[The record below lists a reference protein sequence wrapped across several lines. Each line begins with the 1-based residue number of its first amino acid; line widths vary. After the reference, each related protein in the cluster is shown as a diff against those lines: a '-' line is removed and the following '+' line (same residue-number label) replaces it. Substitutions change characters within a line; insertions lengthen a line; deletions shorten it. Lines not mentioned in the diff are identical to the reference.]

1 MPKFTYSAID
11 SNGKQKTGSLNAGSE
26 EEARNKLSSMGLMPT
41 SVAEG
46 DSQSSESSAKQ
57 KSVKAKKKSSGGF
70 SLGKKVKQAELT
82 TFTRQLATLL
92 EAGLPLLRALEVMIR
107 QERNERFKGVMQQIA
122 DQVKSGNSFSDGL
135 SQHPKVFDRLY
146 VNMIKAGEAGVF

>member
-11 SNGKQKTGSLNAGSE
+11 SNGKQKTGSLNAGSD

-46 DSQSSESSAKQ
+46 DGQSSESSTKQ

-122 DQVKSGNSFSDGL
+122 DQVKSGNSFSDRL
-135 SQHPKVFDRLY
+135 SQQPKVFDRL
-146 VNMIKAGEAGVF
+146 